1 MDFKILSC
9 FRFSATPDNNTAT
22 ITRTVKDYEID
33 LEMGDGR
40 RYFNAKHGEAILQK
54 GDVLFRI
61 PGETYDFSR
70 ISTNSYMLTLDFSGS
85 AAVTDYHRNA
95 PGSIQPISR
104 NPLLENL
111 EYIIHFKDFGSI
123 ASIYEKLF
131 SLSDHNSPA
140 AHCLVGELLHRLNA
154 QLCHRRFKELKPEES
169 ACDIVMSHMRQ
180 NPSDNITLS
189 SLSELV
195 HLDKSYLSRIFKK
208 KFGKSPIDTLIDVR
222 MSKALD
228 LVANTNIS
236 VFEMAQL
243 CGYNTPSFFSS
254 EYKKKYGISPI
265 AHRRTFRTD

>member
-9 FRFSATPDNNTAT
+9 FRFSATPGNDAAT

-33 LEMGDGR
+33 LEMADGR
-40 RYFNAKHGEAILQK
+40 RYYNPKHGEAILRK

-70 ISTNSYMLTLDFSGS
+70 ISTNSYMLTLDFSGRD
-85 AAVTDYHRNA
+85 VINDYHRNA
-95 PGSIQPISR
+95 PGPVQSISQ

-111 EYIIHFKDFGSI
+111 EYIIHFNDYGSI

-131 SLSDHNSPA
+131 SLSDRNSPA
-140 AHCLVGELLHRLNA
+140 ALCLVQELLHRLNA
-154 QLCHRRFKELKPEES
+154 QVFHRKYKELKPEES
-169 ACDIVMSHMRQ
+169 ACDIVMAHMRQ
-180 NPSDNITLS
+180 NPSQQITLDA
-189 SLSELV
+189 LSDLV
-195 HLDKSYLSRIFKK
+195 HLDKSYLTRIFKK
-208 KFGKSPIDTLIDVR
+208 KFGKSPIDTLIDIR

-236 VFEMAQL
+236 VFEMARL

-254 EYKKKYGISPI
+254 EYKKKYKISPI
-265 AHRRTFRTD
+265 AHRKTFRPD